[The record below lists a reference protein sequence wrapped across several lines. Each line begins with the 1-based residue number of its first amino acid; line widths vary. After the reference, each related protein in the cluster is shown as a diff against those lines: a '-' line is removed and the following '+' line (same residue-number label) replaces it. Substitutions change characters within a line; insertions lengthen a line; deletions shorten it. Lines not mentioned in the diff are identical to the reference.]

1 MSIDFDIFLETLRMW
16 PFHDK
21 CHREDKNSISLLSK
35 VRWFWISITIFACLV
50 FFFNAYYL
58 FDVGQNFWAFTDD
71 VRRGSRKVVLCLSC
85 LHSRD
90 DRTTSS
96 EISLLPWNFPLPELD
111 PKSRLLMNLQ
121 YVSWKSFWKVKW
133 NTTLWVVLAENF
145 REERNIPSLG
155 PGSLGGGGGGG
166 GEGRE
171 KTGTNRI
178 NIGEQSDPSGCL
190 ESAYFAR
197 QFFSLFPPMQ
207 SLVPG

>member
-1 MSIDFDIFLETLRMW
+1 MTNAIERTKIQYHYCQKWDGFGFPSRF
-16 PFHDK
+16 
-21 CHREDKNSISLLSK
+21 SL
-35 VRWFWISITIFACLV
+35 VWF

-121 YVSWKSFWKVKW
+121 NVSWNSFWKVKW

-155 PGSLGGGGGGG
+155 PGSLSGGGGGVGRGG
-166 GEGRE
+166 GKG
-171 KTGTNRI
+171 KNRDK
-178 NIGEQSDPSGCL
+178 QDKYRWAKRSQRLSGVSL
-190 ESAYFAR
+190 LRSPI
-197 QFFSLFPPMQ
+197 FFPFSPNAE
-207 SLVPG
+207 PGPRLKHPKR

>member
-1 MSIDFDIFLETLRMW
+1 MPPRGQKFNIIIVKSEMVLDFH
-16 PFHDK
+16 HDF
-21 CHREDKNSISLLSK
+21 RL
-35 VRWFWISITIFACLV
+35 FG
-50 FFFNAYYL
+50 FFFQCIL
-58 FDVGQNFWAFTDD
+58 SFWCGAKFLG
-71 VRRGSRKVVLCLSC
+71 VHRRCPSGSRKVVLCLSC

-155 PGSLGGGGGGG
+155 PGSLGGGGGGRGRG
-166 GEGRE
+166 GG
-171 KTGTNRI
+171 KGKNRDK
-178 NIGEQSDPSGCL
+178 QDKYRWAKRSQRLSGVSL
-190 ESAYFAR
+190 LRSPI
-197 QFFSLFPPMQ
+197 FFPFSPNAE
-207 SLVPG
+207 PGPRLKHPKR

>member
-1 MSIDFDIFLETLRMW
+1 MPSRGQKFNIIIVKSEMVLDFH
-16 PFHDK
+16 HDF
-21 CHREDKNSISLLSK
+21 RL
-35 VRWFWISITIFACLV
+35 FG
-50 FFFNAYYL
+50 FFFQCIL
-58 FDVGQNFWAFTDD
+58 SFWCGAKFLG
-71 VRRGSRKVVLCLSC
+71 VHRRCPSGSRKVVLCLSC

-96 EISLLPWNFPLPELD
+96 EISLLPWNFPPPELD

-155 PGSLGGGGGGG
+155 PGSLGGGGGG
-166 GEGRE
+166 EGRE

-190 ESAYFAR
+190 QSAYFAR
-197 QFFSLFPPMQ
+197 QFFFPFSPNAE
-207 SLVPG
+207 PGPRLKHPKR

>member
-1 MSIDFDIFLETLRMW
+1 MPSRGQKFNIIIVKSEMVLDFH
-16 PFHDK
+16 HDF
-21 CHREDKNSISLLSK
+21 RL
-35 VRWFWISITIFACLV
+35 FG
-50 FFFNAYYL
+50 FFFQCIL
-58 FDVGQNFWAFTDD
+58 SFWCGAKFLG
-71 VRRGSRKVVLCLSC
+71 VHRRCPSGSRKVVLCLSC

-166 GEGRE
+166 GGGRE

-197 QFFSLFPPMQ
+197 QFFFFFFPNAE
-207 SLVPG
+207 PGPRLKHPKR